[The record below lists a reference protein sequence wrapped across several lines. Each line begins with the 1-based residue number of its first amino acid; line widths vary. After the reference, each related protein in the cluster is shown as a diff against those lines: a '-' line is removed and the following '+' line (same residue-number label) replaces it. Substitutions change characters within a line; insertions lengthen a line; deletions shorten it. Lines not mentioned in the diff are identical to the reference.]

1 MSLHFRNV
9 QSVRV
14 KTGKSNSHK
23 FESTSLISWYE
34 LAQLSGYGDG
44 SFSMFSGS
52 PHRPIPVR
60 CNWVVFARKMH
71 STTEFA
77 TTVVRVCVC
86 AAVPKYVP
94 RRHCVRD
101 VLFVPLASKFSQCP
115 DLRHSAKQ
123 GDCATMQLPLA
134 IDATQPYQLG
144 QHFVEGRNFQEH
156 HGPWVNFWQ
165 RWIERER

>member
-86 AAVPKYVP
+86 
-94 RRHCVRD
+94 
-101 VLFVPLASKFSQCP
+101 VPLFQNMF
-115 DLRHSAKQ
+115 Q
-123 GDCATMQLPLA
+123 GVIVSGMSCSCRWRRSFLSVQICATQQNRA
-134 IDATQPYQLG
+134 IARRCSYHLLLTQ
-144 QHFVEGRNFQEH
+144 RNRTNWGNISWKVAIFRNTMD
-156 HGPWVNFWQ
+156 HG
-165 RWIERER
+165 WISDSDG